1 MNWPGYRP
9 KSRRFRHFAGGRQAG
24 QAPRRTSWRDA
35 IRNGA
40 SASFLVLTQT
50 FAVWAADKPA
60 GNLFYHPSAGFQIP
74 FEIDPADKPFVKSI
88 ELYVS
93 SDLGKSWRLSTAT
106 NPNSKAFKFRATSD
120 GEYWFAVRTLDV
132 EGHYN
137 PADDK
142 PIVPGWRVIVD
153 SKKPGLGLRSVTRRG
168 PMATIAWDARDEY
181 LDMGTFVLEY
191 SIPGSGEW
199 KPVPITR
206 PAPNGES
213 TWDCGTAEAIRVRAT
228 VADKAG
234 NVQIAETQFGDG
246 AAQHPNLNASRPSDM
261 EGQAPAPIARVA
273 SAAGDRRGILGPQD
287 PLANRS
293 QQRNEEWIDTPR
305 PYGPESM
312 TPATRGSESGRMPR
326 QIQPP
331 ESQDGSAGIRE
342 QAPRRQIPIL
352 NSPKFPMNFV
362 VDDAGPNGPASVEL
376 WVTRDGGRNWSRW
389 AEDDDRVSP
398 MMVDLGGE
406 GIFGL
411 SIVARSIAGQGDEI
425 PRAGTAP
432 QITVEIDSTPPA
444 MILNVIKVGV
454 GSQSGKVL
462 ISWQAEDRNFST
474 RPISIYYR
482 PETANQWLP
491 IVENIE
497 NTGQYVWTP
506 GPQVPPV
513 FHVRIEARDLAGNR
527 STVDTTQ
534 YEPVLL
540 DRSRPKGRIL
550 GISVAPIDATVPNP
564 ASNPAGSARGFEPA
578 RSAPS
583 SSAAEQSPAPMNS
596 EPASSKPSGRIEP
609 FPPNAEPPAT
619 KGSESSAQPDALPPV
634 SPAPVVP
641 PVQSPKS
648 AADKP
653 EPVASEKKPVPPA
666 ATSAP
671 ASQESTSKPPSTPDE
686 GKPAQSG
693 LHSIPPTANS
703 TPAVALP
710 AANLPPP
717 IAGMGSEPPAIAPP
731 GGSKD
736 ATEKNEAA
744 KPADSAPG
752 SIQGDRME
760 IKAPPAPLPPSSAS
774 EPNSEVFPLSL
785 DVPTAP

>member
-9 KSRRFRHFAGGRQAG
+9 KTRRFRYLAEGRPAVDAGRSSVRPG
-24 QAPRRTSWRDA
+24 A
-35 IRNGA
+35 IRRGAGA
-40 SASFLVLTQT
+40 SLLVLTQA
-50 FAVWAADKPA
+50 FSAWSAEKPA

-93 SDLGKSWRLSTAT
+93 SDLGKSWRLNTAT
-106 NPNSKAFKFRATSD
+106 NPNSKAFKFRATGD

-153 SKKPGLGLRSVTRRG
+153 SKKPGLGLRSIARRG
-168 PMATIAWDARDEY
+168 TMATIAWDARDEY

-199 KPVPITR
+199 KPVPIAR

-213 TWDCGTAEAIRVRAT
+213 TWDCGTAEAVRVRAT

-246 AAQHPNLNASRPSDM
+246 AAQHPNLNASRSSDM
-261 EGQAPAPIARVA
+261 EGQAPPPIARVA

-293 QQRNEEWIDTPR
+293 QRPEEEWIDTPR

-326 QIQPP
+326 QMQPP
-331 ESQDGSAGIRE
+331 DGQYGAAGTRE
-342 QAPRRQIPIL
+342 PTQRRQIPIL
-352 NSPKFPMNFV
+352 NSPKFPMNYV

-406 GIFGL
+406 GVFGL

-425 PRAGTAP
+425 PRSGTVP
-432 QITVEIDSTPPA
+432 QISVEIDATPPA

-462 ISWQAEDRNFST
+462 ISWQAEDRNFSS

-550 GISVAPIDATVPNP
+550 GINVAPIDTSNLNGS
-564 ASNPAGSARGFEPA
+564 SNPPAAPSASEPVQATPSARATDPPPA
-578 RSAPS
+578 RVNP
-583 SSAAEQSPAPMNS
+583 
-596 EPASSKPSGRIEP
+596 EPVGAKPSGRIEP

-619 KGSESSAQPDALPPV
+619 KGGENFAPPESLPPTATD
-634 SPAPVVP
+634 PI
-641 PVQSPKS
+641 
-648 AADKP
+648 
-653 EPVASEKKPVPPA
+653 VPPA
-666 ATSAP
+666 QAANSATETPESAVPPKVEAAPIDKPSAP
-671 ASQESTSKPPSTPDE
+671 PQESTSKPPANPDE
-686 GKPAQSG
+686 SKSAQPAG
-693 LHSIPPTANS
+693 LHSIPPSAS
-703 TPAVALP
+703 ATPAIA
-710 AANLPPP
+710 PPP
-717 IAGMGSEPPAIAPP
+717 GNFLSSLPGSTEPPAIAPP
-731 GGSKD
+731 GGGKD
-736 ATEKNEAA
+736 ANSPDAGGKSPGVKEASNQTSTQ
-744 KPADSAPG
+744 DL
-752 SIQGDRME
+752 
-760 IKAPPAPLPPSSAS
+760 KAPPAPLPPSSAS
-774 EPNSEVFPLSL
+774 DPNADILPLSL
-785 DVPTAP
+785 ELPDSE